1 MSGYDCLNKN
11 VFNSGRKVDS
21 EFATTT
27 SVGSVFQMC
36 GAATAKARLPTVER
50 LTGGAT
56 RRLELV
62 ERVFV
67 DQASRRHNI
76 RNVKQVVAVMAAAS
90 GRIADA
96 SWRLTLSIP
105 TACKHLQPAEL
116 PVTSSTSTVGKS
128 RHAQVGRQMC
138 PSPCT
143 DSISHLEPQTHT
155 VYIHTSQTARRSVHP
170 LL

>member
-1 MSGYDCLNKN
+1 M
-11 VFNSGRKVDS
+11 DS
-21 EFATTT
+21 EFAATT

-36 GAATAKARLPTVER
+36 GAATAKARLQTVER

-105 TACKHLQPAEL
+105 TARKHLQPAEL
-116 PVTSSTSTVGKS
+116 PVTLSTSSMSTVGKS
-128 RHAQVGRQMC
+128 RHDQVGRQMC
-138 PSPCT
+138 PSPWT

>member
-21 EFATTT
+21 EFAATT
-27 SVGSVFQMC
+27 SVGSVFQTC
-36 GAATAKARLPTVER
+36 GAATAKARLPTVEC
-50 LTGGAT
+50 LMGGAT

-62 ERVFV
+62 ELVFV

-76 RNVKQVVAVMAAAS
+76 RNVKQVVAVMAAS

-96 SWRLTLSIP
+96 SWRLTLSLP

-138 PSPCT
+138 PSPWT
-143 DSISHLEPQTHT
+143 DSISHLELQTHT